1 MAYSNAQILAA
12 VVSHWA
18 RPAITQIAMS
28 KLAGLPL
35 LRSIQQTVAGMGL
48 VGGSYNI
55 MNDLQLLVQ
64 PALNNILQ
72 PYLERQFSQ
81 LPDESIPG
89 LARDVLEEAKKNG
102 SYTLMDGFITL
113 DAEDI
118 AELGELIEKNLP
130 PSTTE
135 GYVVKT

>member
-35 LRSIQQTVAGMGL
+35 LRSIQQTAVGMGL

-72 PYLERQFSQ
+72 PYLERQFGQ

-89 LARDVLEEAKKNG
+89 LARDIIAEAQAKG
-102 SYTLMDGFITL
+102 SYSLMEGLVIFDG
-113 DAEDI
+113 DDI
-118 AELGELIEKNLP
+118 AELGALIEKNLP
-130 PSTTE
+130 AAE
-135 GYVVKT
+135 AKGYEVKL

>member
-35 LRSIQQTVAGMGL
+35 LRSIQQAAVGMGL

-81 LPDESIPG
+81 LPDEALPG
-89 LARDVLEEAKKNG
+89 LARDIIAEAQAKG
-102 SYTLMDGFITL
+102 SYSLMEGLVIFDG
-113 DAEDI
+113 DDI
-118 AELGELIEKNLP
+118 AELGALIEKNLP
-130 PSTTE
+130 E
-135 GYVVKT
+135 AEAKGYEVKL

>member
-18 RPAITQIAMS
+18 RPAITQIATS
-28 KLAGLPL
+28 RLSQLPL
-35 LRSIQQTVAGMGL
+35 VQSLQNMAISYGIVNST
-48 VGGSYNI
+48 YNI
-55 MNDLQLLVQ
+55 GGDLKMLVA
-64 PALNNILQ
+64 PAINNVLQ
-72 PYLERQFSQ
+72 PYLERQFTR

-102 SYTLMDGFITL
+102 NYTLMDGFITL

>member
-102 SYTLMDGFITL
+102 NYTLMDGFITL

-135 GYVVKT
+135 GYIVKT

>member
-12 VVSHWA
+12 VVSRWA

-35 LRSIQQTVAGMGL
+35 LRSIQQAAVGMGL

-81 LPDESIPG
+81 LPDEALPG
-89 LARDVLEEAKKNG
+89 LARDIIAEAQAKG
-102 SYTLMDGFITL
+102 SYSLMEGLVIFDG
-113 DAEDI
+113 DDI
-118 AELGELIEKNLP
+118 AELGALIEKNLP
-130 PSTTE
+130 AAE
-135 GYVVKT
+135 AKGYEVKL